1 MEFIIFYVFICYLF
15 AFVACIHTKHMPFL
29 MLIIAPISVPMTFSF
44 IYAEALKKTF
54 D

>member
-15 AFVACIHTKHMPFL
+15 SVIACIHTKYMPL
-29 MLIIAPISVPMTFSF
+29 PMLIIAPISVPMTFAF
-44 IYAEALKKTF
+44 IYAEALKRAF